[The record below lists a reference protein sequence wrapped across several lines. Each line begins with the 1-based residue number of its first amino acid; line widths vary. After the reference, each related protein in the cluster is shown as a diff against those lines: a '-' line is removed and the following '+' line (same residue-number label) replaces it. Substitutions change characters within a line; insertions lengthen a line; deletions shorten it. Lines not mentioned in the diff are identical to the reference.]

1 MGGSEL
7 VGLSSDETTV
17 RAPGMAFWD
26 VAIISVLA
34 RLGRHDD
41 EIARNGVL
49 GRYVFFGPSLANTK
63 R

>member
-1 MGGSEL
+1 
-7 VGLSSDETTV
+7 
-17 RAPGMAFWD
+17 MAFWD
-26 VAIISVLA
+26 AANSSVLA

-49 GRYVFFGPSLANTK
+49 GRYDLFGPSLAKTK